1 MRHSADKTVTVASL
15 SILWECSHSVAEETL
30 NFKYCNYTMK
40 RKHKEHMR
48 EPTWL
53 QHFHLNVLLFHSST
67 HCILPLAIQHSSWS
81 AAQQLFLAHHSQ
93 MNNNNARD
101 YCSKS
106 VWWGARHTNSNQVQD
121 QDFHPLQI
129 IRCKMSLFL
138 ICTDVGS
145 HVISTVLHSYC
156 FFLCYQL
163 VVSLDVACHKPWQGK
178 GGVSILKLR
187 P

>member
-1 MRHSADKTVTVASL
+1 MDQRVTSWTILKCHQQTLNTRKYCKSNRTRADFAIVVEFTSVTWTVKHSADKTVTVTSL
-15 SILWECSHSVAEETL
+15 SILWECSYSVAEETL

-53 QHFHLNVLLFHSST
+53 QHFHLNVPLFHSST

-81 AAQQLFLAHHSQ
+81 APQQLFLAHHLQ

-106 VWWGARHTNSNQVQD
+106 VWWGARHTYPNQVQD
-121 QDFHPLQI
+121 QVFNPL
-129 IRCKMSLFL
+129 
-138 ICTDVGS
+138 
-145 HVISTVLHSYC
+145 
-156 FFLCYQL
+156 
-163 VVSLDVACHKPWQGK
+163 
-178 GGVSILKLR
+178 
-187 P
+187 